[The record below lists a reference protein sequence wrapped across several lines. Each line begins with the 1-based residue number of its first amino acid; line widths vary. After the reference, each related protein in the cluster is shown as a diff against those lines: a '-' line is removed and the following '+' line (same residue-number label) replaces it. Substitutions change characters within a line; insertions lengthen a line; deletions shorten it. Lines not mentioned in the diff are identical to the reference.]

1 MPIVKYRTLASR
13 GTSES
18 FDSLYGLLWHLAPFA
33 LELKGLSVVG
43 QPESGYIIELS
54 DALPASEPP
63 HLGLELIG

>member
-13 GTSES
+13 GTPES
-18 FDSLYGLLWHLAPFA
+18 FESIYGLLWHMAPYA
-33 LELKGLSVVG
+33 LELKGLSAVG

-54 DALPASEPP
+54 DAFPAIEPP